1 MDTAQGY
8 TTVTTKLVSS
18 YAWDTAIDF
27 IQKANSDNEHSD
39 YATSLPEGNY
49 NNTKF
54 DYANI
59 GETEKSSHKNPNE
72 GMLVPTG
79 QTTPVSNIYDMG
91 GNLWEYTT
99 ESFSGVKELPHSIR
113 GGITASVTATIQQVT
128 VTTAVTLTAATLVS
142 VSLCIATLRAKI
154 AVPKL

>member
-39 YATSLPEGNY
+39 CATSLPEGNY
-49 NNTKF
+49 NNTEF

-113 GGITASVTATIQQVT
+113 GGDYGFSYGNNSAGYRNDSGDTDGSDIGFR
-128 VTTAVTLTAATLVS
+128 VTLYCNTES
-142 VSLCIATLRAKI
+142 
-154 AVPKL
+154 